1 VIEQFRVDSYAALM
15 DKLVEINKQG
25 GEGLMLHRQ
34 SAIYQSG
41 RSGNLLKV
49 KPFEDAEAV
58 VIGYKSGKGK
68 NTGLMGSIKVRME
81 NGKEFYIGSGFT
93 QKQRQNPPPVGSVVT
108 YRYRGLTG
116 SGIPRFAVFMRL
128 RDENSQ

>member
-1 VIEQFRVDSYAALM
+1 
-15 DKLVEINKQG
+15 
-25 GEGLMLHRQ
+25 
-34 SAIYQSG
+34 
-41 RSGNLLKV
+41 
-49 KPFEDAEAV
+49 V

-68 NTGLMGSIKVRME
+68 NTGLMGSIKVRMD

-93 QKQRQNPPPVGSVVT
+93 QKQRQNPPPVGSVIT

-128 RDENSQ
+128 RDESSQLRYLY